1 MKKRKKILRQI
12 YPTYLVV
19 TFGALFVVTWFVFHA
34 INGFFLDE
42 TRRNLTAR
50 AELVKHHIQ
59 AAELAEPALDAW
71 CKAAG
76 SAARTRITLVLPSGR
91 VVGDSEEEPA
101 RMENHAGRTEI
112 AKALQTGFGSSLR
125 YSATLDRRMMYV
137 ALPMTEENRT
147 VRLVIRTALP
157 VTSIYSALDGIK
169 FNIFA
174 AALVLALL
182 VALVSL
188 VISRNIA
195 RPIREMEQGARRFA
209 GGDLSSK
216 LILPASA
223 ELASLADAMNDM
235 AGRLDER
242 IKTAIRQKN
251 ELNAVFSSMTEAV
264 IAIGSDE
271 KILRV
276 NHAAETFLR
285 KSRQALNGTFLY
297 EVLRNHDLKKFIESA
312 LKTDRMETDL
322 LFELD
327 EKAYIINIHASAL
340 MDETG
345 ERIGALLIL
354 NDVTRMRQLET
365 MRKDFAANVSH
376 ELKTPLTSI
385 QGFTET
391 LLTEPSIGENT
402 HVVRCLEIIANNTK
416 RLTTIIDDLLK
427 LSEIEHAD
435 RQKDFNFQEAPL
447 ADVINSTAAICRPDL
462 DSKQIKLESD
472 CPAGLALPIDPFLLE
487 LALVNLVENAVKYS
501 PDNSEVRISAEDKG
515 KEVHVSVIDHG
526 TGIAEAHIPRIF
538 ERFYRVD
545 KARSRELGGT
555 GLGLAIVKHVAQIH
569 GGSIEVQSIPGKGS
583 IFTLILPRMS

>member
-1 MKKRKKILRQI
+1 MKKRKKILHQI

-19 TFGALFVVTWFVFHA
+19 TFSALFVVIWFIFHTL
-34 INGFFLDE
+34 NGFFLDE
-42 TRRNLTAR
+42 TRRDLTAR
-50 AELVKHHIQ
+50 AELIRHHIK
-59 AAELAEPALDAW
+59 AAGLTGPALDAW

-76 SAARTRITLVLPSGR
+76 SSAKTRITLVLPSGR
-91 VVGDSEEEPA
+91 VVADSEEDPA
-101 RMENHAGRTEI
+101 RMENHADRTEI
-112 AKALQTGFGSSLR
+112 LQALQTGSGSSLR
-125 YSATLDRRMMYV
+125 YSDALKTQIMYV
-137 ALPMTEENRT
+137 ALPMTGENSA
-147 VRLVIRTALP
+147 RLVVRTALP
-157 VTSIYSALDGIK
+157 VTSIYSALDDIK

-182 VALVSL
+182 VAMVSL

-195 RPIREMEQGARRFA
+195 LPIREMEQGARRFA

-216 LILPASA
+216 LALPASA
-223 ELASLADAMNDM
+223 ELASLAEAMNDM

-242 IKTAIRQKN
+242 IKTAIRQRN

-285 KSRQALNGTFLY
+285 KSRQALHGTFLY
-297 EVLRNHDLKKFIESA
+297 EVIRNHDFKKFVESA
-312 LKTDRMETDL
+312 VKTDRSEADL
-322 LFELD
+322 PFELD
-327 EKAYIINIHASAL
+327 GKPHIINIHASAL
-340 MDETG
+340 VDETG
-345 ERIGALLIL
+345 ERMGTLLIL

-391 LLTEPSIGENT
+391 LLAEPSLLDNA
-402 HVVRCLEIIANNTK
+402 HVVRCLEIIASNTK

-435 RQKDFNFQEAPL
+435 RQKDFKFQKAPL
-447 ADVINSTAAICRPDL
+447 ADVINSAAAICRPDL

-472 CPAGLALPIDPFLLE
+472 CPGGLTLPIDPFLLE
-487 LALVNLVENAVKYS
+487 LAMVNLVENAVKYS
-501 PDNSEVRISAEDKG
+501 PDNSEVRISVEDKG
-515 KEVHVSVIDHG
+515 REVHVSVIDHG

-569 GGSIEVQSIPGKGS
+569 GGRIDVQSTPGRGS
-583 IFTLILPRMS
+583 VFTLILPRTM

>member
-1 MKKRKKILRQI
+1 MKKRKKILHQI

-19 TFGALFVVTWFVFHA
+19 TFGSLFVVIWFVFHTL
-34 INGFFLDE
+34 NGLFLDE
-42 TRRNLTAR
+42 TRRDLTAR
-50 AELVKHHIQ
+50 AELIKHHIK
-59 AAELAEPALDAW
+59 ATGLTEPALDAW
-71 CKAAG
+71 CKTAG
-76 SAARTRITLVLPSGR
+76 SAAKTRITLVLPSGR
-91 VVGDSEEEPA
+91 VVADSEEDPA
-101 RMENHAGRTEI
+101 RMENHTDRTEI
-112 AKALQTGFGSSLR
+112 LQALQTGSGSSLR
-125 YSATLDRRMMYV
+125 YSATLKTQMMYV
-137 ALPMTEENRT
+137 ALPMTGENSA
-147 VRLVIRTALP
+147 RLVVRTALP
-157 VTSIYSALDGIK
+157 VTSIYSALGGIK

-174 AALVLALL
+174 VALVLALL

-195 RPIREMEQGARRFA
+195 LPIREMEQGARRFA

-216 LILPASA
+216 LVLPASA
-223 ELASLADAMNDM
+223 ELASLAEAMNDM
-235 AGRLDER
+235 AGRLDDR

-264 IAIGSDE
+264 IAIGSNE

-297 EVLRNHDLKKFIESA
+297 EVIRNHDFKKFVESA
-312 LKTDRMETDL
+312 VKTDRSEADL
-322 LFELD
+322 PFELD
-327 EKAYIINIHASAL
+327 GKTHIINIHASAL
-340 MDETG
+340 VDETG
-345 ERIGALLIL
+345 ERMGALLIL

-391 LLTEPSIGENT
+391 LLAEPSLLDNA

-447 ADVINSTAAICRPDL
+447 ADVINSAAAICRPDL

-472 CPAGLALPIDPFLLE
+472 CPADLALPIDPFLLE

-501 PDNSEVRISAEDKG
+501 PNNSEVGISAEDKG
-515 KEVHVSVIDHG
+515 REVHVSVIDHG

-569 GGSIEVQSIPGKGS
+569 GGRIEVQSTPGKGS
-583 IFTLILPRMS
+583 AFTLIFPRPM